1 VTTAIVGLDTS
12 HPVGLLA
19 GAGRFPVAFA
29 EKMNQLGLPLVC
41 VAFRGIADPG
51 LKSLTNKFHWCS
63 VYRLGRMI
71 HSFQAGG
78 VRSFVMAGKIPK
90 TPIIGTP
97 WRLIRLCPDLRM
109 LRMWFGRRRDNRDDS
124 ILLSIIAEFERDG
137 LRCASALELCPELLV
152 KAGTL
157 TRRQPTSSELR
168 DIEFGWDLAKEMGR
182 LDVGQSVIIKER
194 AVLAVEAIE
203 GTDAAIQRAG
213 QLCRRGGFTVIKVAK
228 PKQDMRF
235 DVPTVGRSTI
245 EAIHRAGGTVLAVE
259 GDRTILLDAPDTI
272 ALADRLGMSI
282 VARQAAPSVSPV

>member
-1 VTTAIVGLDTS
+1 MTALCAELDKT

-29 EKMNQLGLPLVC
+29 EKARGLGLPVVC
-41 VAFRGIADPG
+41 VAFRGIADPV
-51 LKSLTNKFHWCS
+51 LKNLSTTFHWCS

-71 HSFQAGG
+71 RCFQAGG

-97 WRLIRLCPDLRM
+97 WRLVRLWPDWRM

-124 ILLSIIAEFERDG
+124 ILLSIISEFERDG
-137 LRCASALELCPELLV
+137 LHCSSALELCPELLV
-152 KAGTL
+152 KPGTL
-157 TRRQPTSSELR
+157 TRRQPTASEQR
-168 DIEFGWDLAKEMGR
+168 DIDFGWEVAKEMGR
-182 LDVGQSVIIKER
+182 LDIGQSVVVKER

-213 QLCRRGGFTVIKVAK
+213 ELCRRGGFTVVKVAK
-228 PKQDMRF
+228 PKQDPRF

-245 EAIHRAGGTVLAVE
+245 ETIHRAGGTVLAVE
-259 GDRTILLDAPDTI
+259 GDRTIFLDASETI

-282 VARQAAPSVSPV
+282 VAR